1 MGTINFIKSMLN
13 IFSDSFFLGEEELK
27 EINNILSEEEIDF
40 INRVISNEVG
50 DD

>member
-1 MGTINFIKSMLN
+1 MGIINFIKSILN
-13 IFSDSFFLGEEELK
+13 IFSDRFFLCEEELK